1 MKKMFKIFI
10 SLALLLILT
19 SCQDIIDYAEE
30 IRPVYHAP
38 VLTLEE
44 ANFVEMLPPLIDA
57 GIAVTNTSPLNTE
70 TGTRKGSG
78 VIFKQVENG
87 LSNTYYA
94 LTTQWVVENAL
105 TVKVYLGNETVD
117 ATVLNPKLE
126 YDANEDIAVIRFTSN
141 NNYGVVQLKPI
152 EEDRLLNSLTIF
164 SIATPI
170 SNAYFNFVTNPA
182 TIMGVYD
189 TRIVHGTNLNP
200 GTLGSP
206 LYLYDTGEIIGINVK
221 YSHTAGGR
229 PEVLINEAIHINQV
243 IELIEGYL

>member
-1 MKKMFKIFI
+1 MKKMFKLLI
-10 SLALLLILT
+10 SMALLLILT
-19 SCQDIIDYAEE
+19 SCQDLIDYAEE
-30 IRPVYHAP
+30 VRPVYHAP
-38 VLTLEE
+38 QLTLEE
-44 ANFVEMLPPLIDA
+44 AASVEMLPPLIDA
-57 GIAVTNTSPLNTE
+57 GIAVTNTSSLNTE

-87 LSNTYYA
+87 FSNTYYA

-152 EEDRLLNSLTIF
+152 EDDRLLNSLTIF

-170 SNAYFNFVTNPA
+170 SNAYFNFVRSEERRV
-182 TIMGVYD
+182 GKEC
-189 TRIVHGTNLNP
+189 R
-200 GTLGSP
+200 S
-206 LYLYDTGEIIGINVK
+206 
-221 YSHTAGGR
+221 R
-229 PEVLINEAIHINQV
+229 W
-243 IELIEGYL
+243 